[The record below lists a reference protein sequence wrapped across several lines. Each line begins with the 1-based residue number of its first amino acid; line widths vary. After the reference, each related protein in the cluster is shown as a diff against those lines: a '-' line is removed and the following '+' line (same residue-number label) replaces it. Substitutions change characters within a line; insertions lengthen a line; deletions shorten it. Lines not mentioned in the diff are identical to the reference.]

1 MSNDIVHLEETSSL
15 DGSSDAWCDV
25 GTTSDITNEVR
36 LATCKDCLTAAINY
50 GIDCAIRRAQIRDG
64 LEPRNLS
71 RADIEAFLDGK
82 MKP

>member
-1 MSNDIVHLEETSSL
+1 MSVHLAKHECYDEDSAWCAEFGL
-15 DGSSDAWCDV
+15 DGPISRDLA
-25 GTTSDITNEVR
+25 E
-36 LATCKDCLTAAINY
+36 ATCTECLTAAMSY